1 MQELSMMVM
10 FVHDEEVEMK
20 NFCVGPHIHHYDKVS
35 VQEGQWFQ
43 RRLKYVMF
51 ADGQADRGR
60 AKGVK

>member
-1 MQELSMMVM
+1 MM
-10 FVHDEEVEMK
+10 

-35 VQEGQWFQ
+35 VQGGQWFQ

-60 AKGVK
+60 RKASSDGDIYLSIMVLLAPEG

>member
-1 MQELSMMVM
+1 MVM
-10 FVHDEEVEMK
+10 FVHDEEVEMR

-35 VQEGQWFQ
+35 AEGDLWFQ

-60 AKGVK
+60 TKGVK